1 MFLGFSAPA
10 ALHGTRE
17 EILGTEAVWQTPPG
31 TAKGLLFLAHGCN
44 HGAIDFWPQS
54 AACTQC
60 IGLPEE
66 VRITK
71 ETLRAGW
78 AVIAISSA
86 DRDGSRCWSIESD
99 GPAVAGRQPTATA
112 AATAAAAAA
121 ATATATA
128 AARQVRWVSFGRRTG
143 SPRCLSPR
151 WVRAAAAPSCC
162 RRT

>member
-1 MFLGFSAPA
+1 MNADELNTHILLSAQTTVETTMAQKWSLESATLLHLCATRSAGAGAPMFVAFTAQA

-99 GPAVAGRQPTATA
+99 GPAVAGR
-112 AATAAAAAA
+112 
-121 ATATATA
+121 
-128 AARQVRWVSFGRRTG
+128 
-143 SPRCLSPR
+143 
-151 WVRAAAAPSCC
+151 
-162 RRT
+162 

>member
-1 MFLGFSAPA
+1 MFLAFGAPA

-99 GPAVAGRQPTATA
+99 GPAVAGR
-112 AATAAAAAA
+112 
-121 ATATATA
+121 
-128 AARQVRWVSFGRRTG
+128 
-143 SPRCLSPR
+143 
-151 WVRAAAAPSCC
+151 
-162 RRT
+162 